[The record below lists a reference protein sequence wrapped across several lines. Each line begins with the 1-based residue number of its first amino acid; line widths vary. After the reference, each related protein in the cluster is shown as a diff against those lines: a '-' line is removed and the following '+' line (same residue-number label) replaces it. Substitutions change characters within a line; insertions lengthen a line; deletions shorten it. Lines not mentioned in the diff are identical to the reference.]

1 MLNILKFNL
10 NLIVKVGILFDI
22 QIAMKK
28 IFILILIL
36 VPIVNH
42 AQANRY
48 IRKALNSDD
57 LNERI
62 EILTKAIELEPE
74 KLDAYFYRGIAK
86 NDLGDYYGAIVDY
99 SKVIV
104 EEPDADTYFN
114 RGNSRYS
121 LEDFEGAKEDY
132 KKAIELDPYFVDAHY
147 SLGCANYDLDDY
159 DTALTNFNTV
169 IKIQPYYAKAYNLRA
184 NIYAFKKK
192 HKEALKD
199 YTMGVLV
206 DPSADTYYNRG
217 VFYMDI
223 NYYKKAKSDL
233 SRAIRLNE
241 NSSFAYFYRG
251 ASQLLLGKHRNA
263 LTDFSTALKFDA
275 LDFDAMLGMAMTY
288 YRLKDVPNAKSY
300 FNKAKQILQTN
311 SEDIKG
317 IELFKNTYWYQNQY
331 YFFNAAFKTLDAL

>member
-1 MLNILKFNL
+1 
-10 NLIVKVGILFDI
+10 
-22 QIAMKK
+22 MKK
-28 IFILILIL
+28 RIILILFFTPIL
-36 VPIVNH
+36 IYS
-42 AQANRY
+42 QANRY
-48 IRKALNSDD
+48 IRQALNTSD

-62 EILTKAIELEPE
+62 ELLTKAIELEPE

-121 LEDFEGAKEDY
+121 LENFEGAKEDY

-147 SLGCANYDLDDY
+147 SLGCANYDLGDY
-159 DTALTNFNTV
+159 DAALTNFNTV

-184 NIYAFKKK
+184 NIYSFQKK

-217 VFYMDI
+217 VFYFI
-223 NYYKKAKSDL
+223 IFKL
-233 SRAIRLNE
+233 SFRHK
-241 NSSFAYFYRG
+241 
-251 ASQLLLGKHRNA
+251 LL
-263 LTDFSTALKFDA
+263 
-275 LDFDAMLGMAMTY
+275 
-288 YRLKDVPNAKSY
+288 
-300 FNKAKQILQTN
+300 
-311 SEDIKG
+311 
-317 IELFKNTYWYQNQY
+317 
-331 YFFNAAFKTLDAL
+331 